1 MSKCMAVNCGS
12 SSIKYKLFEMPEEKV
27 ICSGLIERIG
37 HEDAIFTIKY
47 DGKKKTETLPILDHA
62 KGVSLILNA
71 LIECGIVSSLSE
83 IEAVGHRVVLG
94 GKYFKDSVLF
104 TEENEEK
111 IASMNPLA
119 PLHNPANLVGF
130 HSFKD
135 ALPNATEVAVFDTAF
150 HGTME
155 EEDYTYPI
163 PYELSEKYDARRY
176 GFHGTSHKYLSEI
189 GAKKY
194 GAKKII
200 VCHLG
205 SGASICAVKDGKS
218 VATSMG
224 LTPLAGIMMGTRSG
238 DVDPSLVTFLQEKEG
253 LSAAEVD
260 TLLNKKSGLLGVSG
274 VSNDSRDVE
283 AAAKEG
289 NKHAI
294 LAQNLFARRVA
305 DYIGQYFVRL
315 GGCDLI
321 IFSGGIGENSV
332 SDRKRI
338 LDRISEALNIT
349 WDEKANDVHGEE
361 TVLSTASSAVKVVII
376 PTDEEV
382 MIARDC
388 YKALKGNL

>member
-1 MSKCMAVNCGS
+1 MAVNCGS

-47 DGKKKTETLPILDHA
+47 NGEKKTETLPILDHV
-62 KGVSLILNA
+62 KGVSLVLNA
-71 LIECGIVSSLSE
+71 LIEMGIVSSLDE
-83 IEAVGHRVVLG
+83 IESVGHRVTQG
-94 GKYFKDSVLF
+94 GKFFKDSALF
-104 TEENEEK
+104 TDENEKK
-111 IASMNPLA
+111 IESMIPLA
-119 PLHNPANLVGF
+119 PLHNPANLVGY
-130 HSFKD
+130 HSFKK
-135 ALPNATEVAVFDTAF
+135 ALPNAIEVAVFDTAF

-163 PYELSEKYDARRY
+163 PYQLSEKYDARRY

-189 GAKKY
+189 GTSKY
-194 GAKKII
+194 GARKII

-224 LTPLAGIMMGTRSG
+224 MTPLAGIMMGTRSG

-253 LSAAEVD
+253 LSAAEIENV
-260 TLLNKKSGLLGVSG
+260 LNKKSGLLGVSG

-294 LAQNLFARRVA
+294 LAQDLFARRVA

-338 LDRISEALNIT
+338 LDRVSEALGIV
-349 WDEKANDVHGEE
+349 WDKEANNVHGEE
-361 TVLSTASSAVKVVII
+361 TVLSTAESKVKVVII

>member
-104 TEENEEK
+104 NEENEKK

-130 HSFKD
+130 HSFKE
-135 ALPNATEVAVFDTAF
+135 ALPSATEVAVFDTAF

-189 GAKKY
+189 GVKKY

-253 LSAAEVD
+253 LSAKEVD
-260 TLLNKKSGLLGVSG
+260 TILNKKSGLLGVSG

-321 IFSGGIGENSV
+321 IFSGGIGENSA

-338 LDRISEALNIT
+338 LDRVSEALGIV

-361 TVLSTASSAVKVVII
+361 TVLTTSASKVKVVII

>member
-1 MSKCMAVNCGS
+1 MAVNCGS

-37 HEDAIFTIKY
+37 HEDAVFTIKY

-104 TEENEEK
+104 NEENEKK

-130 HSFKD
+130 HSFKE
-135 ALPNATEVAVFDTAF
+135 ALPSATEVAVFDTAF

-189 GAKKY
+189 GVKKY

-205 SGASICAVKDGKS
+205 SGASICAVKDGNS

-224 LTPLAGIMMGTRSG
+224 LTPLAGIMMVSRLSSANPSSAIGYELDAICATVLGGTSISG
-238 DVDPSLVTFLQEKEG
+238 GKGKLG
-253 LSAAEVD
+253 GA
-260 TLLNKKSGLLGVSG
+260 LLGAIAIQMLRNGMNIIGLRIVSQ
-274 VSNDSRDVE
+274 
-283 AAAKEG
+283 KM
-289 NKHAI
+289 I
-294 LAQNLFARRVA
+294 
-305 DYIGQYFVRL
+305 IGLV
-315 GGCDLI
+315 LI
-321 IFSGGIGENSV
+321 IILV
-332 SDRKRI
+332 IDVLRKE
-338 LDRISEALNIT
+338 S
-349 WDEKANDVHGEE
+349 K
-361 TVLSTASSAVKVVII
+361 
-376 PTDEEV
+376 
-382 MIARDC
+382 
-388 YKALKGNL
+388 